1 MKPAGVWEKH
11 ARQWNRLGPPLRP
24 CAEDIRFMEQAT
36 GKHCAVLG
44 CVSPRAILLG
54 VTPEIARMRWPAG
67 TQLLAVDNNEDVI
80 AHVWPGNPEFEAKA
94 VCGDWTKLPVDD
106 ASCDMVVG
114 DGCFITCQYPE
125 GYAAVVR
132 ELRRVLKPGGL
143 FAIRVFIRPDAAE
156 SLTAVFNDL
165 RAGRIGSFHAFKW
178 RLAMALHT
186 DLAQGVRL
194 GDIWNAWNEQVPEPD
209 VLARTLNWPI
219 ETIGTIDAYR
229 GLDTRYT
236 YPTLSEFRHAL
247 SSHFSE
253 AACLYPGYE
262 LGQRC
267 PTFLFT
273 SPA

>member
-1 MKPAGVWEKH
+1 MKPADVWDKH
-11 ARQWNRLGPPLRP
+11 ARQWNKLGPPLRP
-24 CAEDIRFMEQAT
+24 CVEDIDFMEQAT
-36 GKHCAVLG
+36 GRHCVAAG

-67 TQLLAVDNNEDVI
+67 TELLAVDNNEAVI
-80 AHVWPGNPEFEAKA
+80 ANVWPGNPEIRAEA
-94 VCGDWTKLPVDD
+94 VCGDWTKLPVRD
-106 ASCDMVVG
+106 ASCDVVVG
-114 DGCFITCQYPE
+114 DGSFITLQYPE
-125 GYAAVVR
+125 GYAALAD
-132 ELRRVLKPGGL
+132 EIRRVLKRGGL

-186 DLAQGVRL
+186 DLRRGVRL
-194 GDIWNAWNEQVPEPD
+194 GDIWNAWNEEGPD

-219 ETIGTIDAYR
+219 ETVGTIDAYC

-247 SSHFSE
+247 STHFSE
-253 AACLYPGYE
+253 TACVHKGYE

-273 SPA
+273 PR

>member
-24 CAEDIRFMEQAT
+24 CAEDIHFMEQAVN
-36 GKHCAVLG
+36 GY
-44 CVSPRAILLG
+44 CVSVECVLPRAILLG
-54 VTPEIARMRWPAG
+54 VTPEIARMQWPPA

-80 AHVWPGNPEFEAKA
+80 AHVWPGNPALDAKA

-106 ASCDMVVG
+106 ASCDVVVG
-114 DGCFITCQYPE
+114 DGCFITLQYPE
-125 GYAAVVR
+125 GYAAVIS
-132 ELRRVLKPGGL
+132 EIRRVLKPGRM
-143 FAIRVFIRPDAAE
+143 FAIRVFIRPDAPE
-156 SLTAVFNDL
+156 SLTAVFKDL

-186 DLAQGVRL
+186 DLRQGVRL
-194 GDIWNAWNEQVPEPD
+194 ADIWNAWNKEVPEPD

-229 GLDTRYT
+229 GLDTPYT
-236 YPTLSEFRHAL
+236 YPTMSEFRHAL
-247 SSHFSE
+247 SAQFSE
-253 AACLYPGYE
+253 TVCFHPRYE

-267 PTFLFT
+267 PTFWFT
-273 SPA
+273 AR